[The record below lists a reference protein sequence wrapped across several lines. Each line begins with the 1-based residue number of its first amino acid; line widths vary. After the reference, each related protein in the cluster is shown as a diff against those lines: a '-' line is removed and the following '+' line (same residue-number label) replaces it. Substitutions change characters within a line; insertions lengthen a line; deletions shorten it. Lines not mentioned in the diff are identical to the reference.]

1 MKIETTPP
9 VMQNQPNSETTLQ
22 EVTAAETH
30 STVNLHNEMNYD
42 VYYRS
47 CTECILLTFL
57 TIIIHACNEINIV
70 S

>member
-1 MKIETTPP
+1 MYRVIEDRISMKIETTPP

-47 CTECILLTFL
+47 CTECTCI
-57 TIIIHACNEINIV
+57 
-70 S
+70 

>member
-22 EVTAAETH
+22 EVTAAETY

-47 CTECILLTFL
+47 CTECI
-57 TIIIHACNEINIV
+57 
-70 S
+70 

>member
-47 CTECILLTFL
+47 CTECI
-57 TIIIHACNEINIV
+57 
-70 S
+70 